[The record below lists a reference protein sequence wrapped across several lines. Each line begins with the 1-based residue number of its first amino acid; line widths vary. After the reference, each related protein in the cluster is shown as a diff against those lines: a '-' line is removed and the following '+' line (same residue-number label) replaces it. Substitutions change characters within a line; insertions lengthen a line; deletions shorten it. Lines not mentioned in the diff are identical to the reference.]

1 MKDELLYNQIYDR
14 TKEFGRSQFVRELQR
29 LERVNKYLES
39 SHKELIKWI
48 NNEIEETDRKINT
61 GYKFLGDS
69 KGNYHLR
76 MNLTYYKNALVNVL
90 KKIDKLERI
99 K

>member
-1 MKDELLYNQIYDR
+1 MEDKR
-14 TKEFGRSQFVRELQR
+14 TRSDYIREIDR
-29 LERVNKYLES
+29 LEKLNNFLES
-39 SHKELIKWI
+39 SHKELIQWI

-76 MNLTYYKNALVNVL
+76 MYQTHYKNALVDVL
-90 KKIDKLERI
+90 KKIDKLERD
-99 K
+99 